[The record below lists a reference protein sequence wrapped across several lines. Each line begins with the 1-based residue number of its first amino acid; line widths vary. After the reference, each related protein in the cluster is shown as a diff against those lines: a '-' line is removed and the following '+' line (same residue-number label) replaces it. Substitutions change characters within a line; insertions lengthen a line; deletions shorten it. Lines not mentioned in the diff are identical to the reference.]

1 MKVKS
6 GILKGEFK
14 VKGGKLIKCR
24 IDLHEGRIKNI
35 KITGDFFMY
44 PEDAIE
50 KMEEALKGVE
60 FEKKEIRNAI
70 ENSLKDVE
78 LIGVSIDDFVT
89 VMMNAATE

>member
-1 MKVKS
+1 
-6 GILKGEFK
+6 
-14 VKGGKLIKCR
+14 
-24 IDLHEGRIKNI
+24 LHEGRIKNI

-44 PEDAIE
+44 PEDTIE
-50 KMEEALKGVE
+50 KLEEALKGVE

-89 VMMNAATE
+89 VMMNAAME